1 MVSYQLG
8 QNILFEVKFLYTGQ
22 IKKFLRQLAKLTII
36 QVEIG
41 MSFGLSF
48 PNFFIYRLTH

>member
-8 QNILFEVKFLYTGQ
+8 QNILFEVKFLYPGQ

>member
-8 QNILFEVKFLYTGQ
+8 QNILFEVKFLYPEQ
-22 IKKFLRQLAKLTII
+22 IKKFLRQLAKLSII